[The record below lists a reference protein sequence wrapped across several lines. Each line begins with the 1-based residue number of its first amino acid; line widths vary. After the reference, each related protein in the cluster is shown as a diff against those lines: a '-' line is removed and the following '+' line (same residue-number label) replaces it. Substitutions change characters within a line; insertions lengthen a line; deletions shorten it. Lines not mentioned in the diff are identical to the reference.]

1 MEKVTSASVEG
12 DNVFPSFESISKNK
26 FKTSFTQT
34 EVTTQTNN
42 ASTCTTTDAIE
53 AEIKVHSVTIGIQ
66 TDLPQITIENVK
78 NDDGKVRIYTG
89 FMSFS
94 VFWMFFS
101 VLVKHGAEKLNYW
114 EGETRSMGEKFYQQQ
129 GNLKPGRKR
138 FLRPIDEFFM
148 VMMRLRLGLLQEHL
162 ADIFRVSE
170 STVSR
175 IMNTWIN
182 FLYDNCKSLVTWP
195 TREQIVCNLPKLFTG
210 HPDTRIVVDCT
221 EFYIEKPSLLKAQ
234 WMTWSEYKHSN
245 TFKILIGVTPSGMVT
260 FISRL
265 WGGNVSDRHIVQHD
279 ELLPKLCPDD
289 VIMADKGFTVEDLL
303 PADVGL
309 NMPPRVSTKKQMSH
323 VEFFKTNSIASA
335 RIVVEMKMEQIKNY
349 NILNSR
355 LPISEAHLSEQIIFI
370 CTSLIN
376 LLPPLLK

>member
-1 MEKVTSASVEG
+1 
-12 DNVFPSFESISKNK
+12 
-26 FKTSFTQT
+26 
-34 EVTTQTNN
+34 
-42 ASTCTTTDAIE
+42 
-53 AEIKVHSVTIGIQ
+53 
-66 TDLPQITIENVK
+66 
-78 NDDGKVRIYTG
+78 
-89 FMSFS
+89 
-94 VFWMFFS
+94 
-101 VLVKHGAEKLNYW
+101 
-114 EGETRSMGEKFYQQQ
+114 
-129 GNLKPGRKR
+129 
-138 FLRPIDEFFM
+138 
-148 VMMRLRLGLLQEHL
+148 
-162 ADIFRVSE
+162 
-170 STVSR
+170 
-175 IMNTWIN
+175 MNTWIN

-221 EFYIEKPSLLKAQ
+221 EFYIEKPSSLKAQ
-234 WMTWSEYKHSN
+234 WMTLSEYKHSN
-245 TFKILIGVTPSGMVT
+245 TFKVLIGVTPSGMVT

-279 ELLPKLCPDD
+279 EFLPKLCPGD

-355 LPISEAHLSEQIIFI
+355 LPIYRTHLSEQMIFI
-370 CTSLIN
+370 CTSLTN